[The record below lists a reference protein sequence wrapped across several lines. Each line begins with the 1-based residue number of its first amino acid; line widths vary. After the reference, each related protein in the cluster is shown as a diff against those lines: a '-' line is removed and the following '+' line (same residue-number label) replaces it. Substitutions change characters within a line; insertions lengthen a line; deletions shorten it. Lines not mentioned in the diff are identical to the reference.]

1 MKINILEFSI
11 GNHLFGIR
19 TEFVKYIFEIEHVKP
34 IPLMP
39 EYVAG
44 ITVHG
49 KNVYPV
55 VCTEKLLE
63 ISKSCENLTG
73 KTAIA
78 VDVYGKYVAIA
89 VDEINKIQEIEETEE
104 GNDVINFYNLKG
116 QIIEEITPVFLDR
129 KIKVPPLKQKSYEF
143 LTENKKIKE
152 DERSFLIFKSG
163 DKLFGIETCFVKKV
177 EYIENVKQAITKKDG
192 WVDRLLLVKDVP
204 IKAVNFKK
212 VLDLKGEKEENLLI
226 IEKDRKTTGILVD
239 EVVDI
244 FSIGL
249 SNISTGT
256 DENEIFNEFITIDK
270 QVIPVLSE
278 KFIHEII
285 EKYYIKPQKN
295 KNEKFSEKN
304 QKIDVLVFKI
314 GNEKFGIKMEN
325 VDEVLEYKEVH
336 ISKYPTEH
344 PLIKGI
350 VAKERESMFLISYE
364 DVLNQKVDI
373 EHEDTK
379 IISIKEG
386 NQKFA
391 LLISSIEDIQSVSEE
406 SIAEFETADSFIRG
420 VIILKNKELVNL
432 LNPKWNLPI
441 MEEEQS
447 EIEKL

>member
-1 MKINILEFSI
+1 
-11 GNHLFGIR
+11 
-19 TEFVKYIFEIEHVKP
+19 
-34 IPLMP
+34 
-39 EYVAG
+39 
-44 ITVHG
+44 
-49 KNVYPV
+49 
-55 VCTEKLLE
+55 
-63 ISKSCENLTG
+63 
-73 KTAIA
+73 
-78 VDVYGKYVAIA
+78 VDVYGKHIAIA

-129 KIKVPPLKQKSYEF
+129 KIKVPPLKQKLYDF
-143 LTENKKIKE
+143 LTEDKKIKE
-152 DERSFLIFKSG
+152 DERSFLVFKSG
-163 DKLFGIETCFVKKV
+163 DKLFGIETRFVKKV

-204 IKAVNFKK
+204 IKAVNFRK
-212 VLDLKGEKEENLLI
+212 VLDIKGEKEENLLI
-226 IEKDRKTTGILVD
+226 IEKDKKPTGILVD

-256 DENEIFNEFITIDK
+256 DKNEIFNEFITINK
-270 QVIPVLSE
+270 QVIPILSE

-285 EKYYIKPQKN
+285 EKYYIKPRKN

-304 QKIDVLVFKI
+304 QRIDILIFKI

-325 VDEVLEYKEVH
+325 VDEVLEYEEVH

-364 DVLNQKVDI
+364 DVLSQKVDI

-391 LLISSIEDIQSVSEE
+391 LLISSNRKKV
-406 SIAEFETADSFIRG
+406 
-420 VIILKNKELVNL
+420 
-432 LNPKWNLPI
+432 
-441 MEEEQS
+441 
-447 EIEKL
+447 